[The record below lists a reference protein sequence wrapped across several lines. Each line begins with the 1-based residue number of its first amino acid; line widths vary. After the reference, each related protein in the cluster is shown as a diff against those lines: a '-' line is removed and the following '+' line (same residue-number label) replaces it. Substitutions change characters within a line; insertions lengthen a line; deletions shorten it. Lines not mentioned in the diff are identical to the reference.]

1 MTQIFSLLLFFAAF
15 PFFPQISQIYTDFL
29 TCSVL
34 DGTDFRPVR
43 SWISQIFCIFA
54 FAKKGN
60 NIMNQFTKIIA
71 AQLKLREQAVENT
84 LELLEE
90 GCTIPFIS
98 RYRKEKTG
106 NMDEVN
112 IEAIAQANE
121 KLKEMAKRKETI
133 LKTIEEQGKLTDA
146 LKERIENCWDA
157 TSR

>member
-1 MTQIFSLLLFFAAF
+1 
-15 PFFPQISQIYTDFL
+15 
-29 TCSVL
+29 
-34 DGTDFRPVR
+34 
-43 SWISQIFCIFA
+43 
-54 FAKKGN
+54 
-60 NIMNQFTKIIA
+60 MNQFTKIIA

-133 LKTIEEQGKLTDA
+133 LKTIEEQGKLTDE
-146 LKERIENCWDA
+146 LKEKILAAKRAGIKHIVMCRENQKNVEEIPEKYLKGVDFHYVENVADVWQFALTDEKVKNP
-157 TSR
+157 TDFSIQKNDKKE

>member
-1 MTQIFSLLLFFAAF
+1 
-15 PFFPQISQIYTDFL
+15 
-29 TCSVL
+29 
-34 DGTDFRPVR
+34 
-43 SWISQIFCIFA
+43 
-54 FAKKGN
+54 
-60 NIMNQFTKIIA
+60 MNQFTKIIA

-121 KLKEMAKRKETI
+121 KLKEMAKRTDGCP
-133 LKTIEEQGKLTDA
+133 QGAHRKL
-146 LKERIENCWDA
+146 LGCHRIGGYLSSFQ
-157 TSR
+157 T

>member
-1 MTQIFSLLLFFAAF
+1 MTLSAF
-15 PFFPQISQIYTDFL
+15 YFQNKSYYL
-29 TCSVL
+29 E
-34 DGTDFRPVR
+34 
-43 SWISQIFCIFA
+43 
-54 FAKKGN
+54 KY
-60 NIMNQFTKIIA
+60 NIMMNQFTKIIA

-133 LKTIEEQGKLTDA
+133 LKTIDDQGKLTDT
-146 LKERIENCWDA
+146 LKERIEGCWDA
-157 TSR
+157 TELEDIYLPYKPKRRTKAQIAREQGLEPLAQLILFQREQDID

>member
-1 MTQIFSLLLFFAAF
+1 
-15 PFFPQISQIYTDFL
+15 
-29 TCSVL
+29 
-34 DGTDFRPVR
+34 
-43 SWISQIFCIFA
+43 
-54 FAKKGN
+54 
-60 NIMNQFTKIIA
+60 MNQFTKIIA

-133 LKTIEEQGKLTDA
+133 LKTIDEQGKLTDA
-146 LKERIENCWDA
+146 LKERIETVGMPQNWKISIFLSSLSAELVHRLHVRLAWNRWLRCSSSSVNA
-157 TSR
+157 TRCRLLRSLWATR